1 MVSFFWGCCRSNA
14 SFTGQ
19 GCGNLPPSSKF
30 SCVQGVDQAQ
40 LKQAKKLIL
49 ELLHERKP
57 HPLMIRLAW
66 HDSGTYDKVL
76 W

>member
-1 MVSFFWGCCRSNA
+1 M
-14 SFTGQ
+14 
-19 GCGNLPPSSKF
+19 
-30 SCVQGVDQAQ
+30 QGVDQAQ

-49 ELLHERKP
+49 DLLHERKP

-76 W
+76 Q

>member
-1 MVSFFWGCCRSNA
+1 M
-14 SFTGQ
+14 
-19 GCGNLPPSSKF
+19 
-30 SCVQGVDQAQ
+30 QGVDQAQ
-40 LKQAKKLIL
+40 LQQAKKLIL

-76 W
+76 QQWTMLSLRTRWHLADMTLYPA